1 MEEAKQVY
9 ACRSCHSE
17 HLSPI
22 ISLGNQYVTNFVS
35 TREEQ
40 ERNVRAPLDLI
51 LCPEEKGGCGL
62 VQLRHSAPPAA
73 MWGDQYWY
81 QSGLNR
87 RIREDLGD
95 IVEKS
100 REIVPVSRG
109 DIVIDIGCNDGTLL
123 MNYAGRGVRS
133 IGFEPSKNV
142 AAKSRE
148 KGLEVINDFFNAGAY
163 ERNVGNEKAKIVSA
177 ISMFYD
183 LEKPNEFLQDVKKV
197 LAPNGLFVV
206 QQNYLGT
213 MLSNNAF
220 DNICHEHLEYY
231 SLRSFENLLGRNGL
245 EVVDVAQNG
254 INGGSI
260 RTYIK
265 RVEDSSPVQTPE
277 ARERVLALRD
287 QEAHAGFQTMRPYQE
302 FASRLS
308 GIKNK
313 INNFLEEEKRA
324 GKTTFACGASTRGNV
339 TLQYL
344 GLDERLIAGAF
355 DRNPDKFGKRT
366 IGSFIP
372 IYSPDERHNLPKID
386 NQLVLIWHI
395 FKGLGADETEF
406 LNEGGRFLLPMPAPK
421 LISKEGEIFL

>member
-1 MEEAKQVY
+1 MVAKPIH
-9 ACRSCHSE
+9 ACRSCYSGV
-17 HLSPI
+17 LKPI
-22 ISLGNQYVTNFVS
+22 ISLGHQYVTNFVT

-40 ERNVRAPLDLI
+40 ERNVRSPLDLV
-51 LCPEEKGGCGL
+51 LCPEEAGGCGL
-62 VQLRHSAPPAA
+62 MQLGQSAPPES
-73 MWGDQYWY
+73 MWGEQYWY
-81 QSGLNR
+81 KSGINR
-87 RIREDLGD
+87 MIREDLAD
-95 IVEKS
+95 IVDKS
-100 REIVPVSRG
+100 LKIVPVSQG

-123 MNYAGRGVRS
+123 MNYSPAGPRR

-142 AAKSRE
+142 ARE
-148 KGLEVINDFFNAGAY
+148 SQAKGLEVINDFFNAEAY
-163 ERNVGNEKAKIVSA
+163 ARNIGEQKARIVTA

-206 QQNYLGT
+206 QQNYLAT

-231 SLRSFENLLGRNGL
+231 SLRSFENLLRRNGL
-245 EVVDVAQNG
+245 EVIDVEQNG

-265 RVEDSSPVQTPE
+265 RSEDAFPLQSKG
-277 ARERVLALRD
+277 ALERVQSLR
-287 QEAHAGFQTMRPYQE
+287 EAESAANLQTSIPFME
-302 FASRLS
+302 FAGRIS
-308 GIKNK
+308 GIKDK
-313 INNFLEEEKRA
+313 ITSFLEEEKRA
-324 GKTTFACGASTRGNV
+324 GRTTFACGASTRGNV

-344 GLDERLIAGAF
+344 GLDERLVPGAF

-372 IYSPDERHNLPKID
+372 IYSPDDRHKFKVD

-395 FKGLGADETEF
+395 FKGLGADEKEF
-406 LNEGGRFLLPMPAPK
+406 LNEGGKFLLPMPAPK
-421 LISKEGEIFL
+421 LITRDGEISL